1 MISDQQINKLIT
13 ERLDKTELA
22 SELGFFSKPVRV
34 VSDGIEYV
42 AKLYKP
48 LSNKKLVQH
57 IKENHDPYVVQMRK
71 TGIKIPETTLIE
83 KQVKGKIILVIIQKA
98 FPEDELARGMIETG
112 DRERVLHLMKL
123 LMDDSIL
130 FWINKPAGRKI
141 GFHPTTRNYA
151 LTKNGL
157 EYFDTFPP
165 MLMEQKELNKI
176 ILQMA
181 PVKVNVNGMIP
192 LQMVNRVSD
201 EYYMIDKMISGI
213 VGSTCRLRPELRDE
227 ILDFSRNYIQ
237 TNTHLSEE
245 EKSGVLILLNKP
257 PQLSGLWVTL
267 RKFFGK
273 SGKPN
278 LKS

>member
-1 MISDQQINKLIT
+1 VNLEEQIQELINQ
-13 ERLDKTELA
+13 RLDKTELA
-22 SELGFFSKPVRV
+22 SQLGFFSKPVRITA
-34 VSDGIEYV
+34 DNIEYV
-42 AKLYKP
+42 VKLYKP
-48 LSNKKLVQH
+48 LTNQKV
-57 IKENHDPYVVQMRK
+57 IGTIIDNHDKYVIQMRK
-71 TGIKIPETTLIE
+71 VGIKIPETTLM
-83 KQVKGKIILVIIQKA
+83 KRSVGKKTILLIVQEA
-98 FPEDELARGMIETG
+98 YPENELTRGMIETG
-112 DRERVLHLMKL
+112 DEEKVLHLMKL
-123 LMDDSIL
+123 LIDDSIL
-130 FWINKPAGRKI
+130 FWTNKPEGRKL

-151 LTKNGL
+151 LTTNGL

-181 PVKVNVNGMIP
+181 PVKVNVNGVIP
-192 LQMVNRVSD
+192 LKMVNHVSD

-213 VGSTCRLRPELRDE
+213 VGSTCRLRPELRDD
-227 ILDFSRNYIQ
+227 ILEFSRNYIQ
-237 TNTHLSEE
+237 KNIHLSEE

-273 SGKPN
+273 PGRPN